1 MSCIVSRDSLI
12 SIEWLPMN
20 SNESEDILEWD
31 KKNIT
36 RFAQYL
42 YNLAKEKVLEEK
54 EKAKAVDEVTKE
66 APITETINEV
76 EAKKIERKIGLE
88 EATIGLAKAVSGEEI
103 EEELNLKDQEDLKKI
118 IEKEQ
123 IPLPKEEAVT
133 VEEPPESKPEIIT
146 ASEILKEVEKPEFQ
160 VEEVKEEPEI
170 EEIKLEEQIQNLE
183 PVNLSQP
190 IVTEPV
196 INEEV
201 LLKPEH
207 IPEDVHKMVFIDEA
221 SSVPIT
227 EEEIIPL
234 EIETPVTDE
243 KVDLIAEQTSPIEVV
258 AEVSQIEEP
267 QVEEV
272 VSFEPE
278 ASIEPIIETTE
289 LKEIE
294 PEPLPETEF
303 VSVPEPEEISEIDT
317 AEVSTDSAIE
327 IEEQVE
333 VIPDLDDEQVKRRE
347 EIIQQ
352 MLAETKQRE
361 KEEEFNVKDMGQ
373 TEGRAYSAV
382 VFGQE
387 SSKNVKK
394 WKQWERN
401 KDKREKKLAKKEA
414 KKEQR
419 KKK

>member
-1 MSCIVSRDSLI
+1 
-12 SIEWLPMN
+12 MN

>member
-1 MSCIVSRDSLI
+1 
-12 SIEWLPMN
+12 MN
-20 SNESEDILEWD
+20 SNESDDVLEWD

-54 EKAKAVDEVTKE
+54 AKTVNEVIE
-66 APITETINEV
+66 QAPISETIDEF
-76 EAKKIERKIGLE
+76 EAKKIERKTVLE

-103 EEELNLKDQEDLKKI
+103 EEELIFNDQEDLKKI

-123 IPLPKEEAVT
+123 IPLPIDEVVT
-133 VEEPPESKPEIIT
+133 VEEPPESKSEIIT
-146 ASEILKEVEKPEFQ
+146 ASEILTEAEKPEFL
-160 VEEVKEEPEI
+160 VEVIKEKPEI
-170 EEIKLEEQIQNLE
+170 EEIKLEEQIQDLE
-183 PVNLSQP
+183 PVDLSQP

-234 EIETPVTDE
+234 EIETPVADE
-243 KVDLIAEQTSPIEVV
+243 KVDLVAEQTSPTEFVV
-258 AEVSQIEEP
+258 EVSQIEEP
-267 QVEEV
+267 QVAEG
-272 VSFEPE
+272 VSPE
-278 ASIEPIIETTE
+278 TEISIEPIIETTE
-289 LKEIE
+289 SKEIE
-294 PEPLPETEF
+294 PESLPEVEL
-303 VSVPEPEEISEIDT
+303 VSVPEPEEISEMDT
-317 AEVSTDSAIE
+317 VEVSTDRAIE
-327 IEEQVE
+327 IEEEVE
-333 VIPDLDDEQVKRRE
+333 VLPDLDDEQVKRRK
-347 EIIQQ
+347 EIIQL
-352 MLAETKQRE
+352 MLGETKQRE
-361 KEEEFNVKDMGQ
+361 KEEEFNVRDMGQ

-387 SSKNVKK
+387 SSRNVKK

-414 KKEQR
+414 KKKQS

>member
-1 MSCIVSRDSLI
+1 
-12 SIEWLPMN
+12 MN
-20 SNESEDILEWD
+20 SNENDDILEWD

-54 EKAKAVDEVTKE
+54 AKAVEEVTKE
-66 APITETINEV
+66 APITETIDEV

-103 EEELNLKDQEDLKKI
+103 EGDLIVKDQEDLKEI

-123 IPLPKEEAVT
+123 IPLPIDEVVT
-133 VEEPPESKPEIIT
+133 VEEPPESKPEIIK
-146 ASEILKEVEKPEFQ
+146 ASEILTEIEKPEFP

-183 PVNLSQP
+183 PVDLSQP

-234 EIETPVTDE
+234 EIESPIADE
-243 KVDLIAEQTSPIEVV
+243 KVDLIAEQTSPTEVV
-258 AEVSQIEEP
+258 ADVSQIDEP
-267 QVEEV
+267 QVTEV
-272 VSFEPE
+272 VSLEPE
-278 ASIEPIIETTE
+278 VTIEPIIETTE
-289 LKEIE
+289 PKEIE
-294 PEPLPETEF
+294 PESLPETEL
-303 VSVPEPEEISEIDT
+303 VSVPEPEEISEMD
-317 AEVSTDSAIE
+317 AVEVSTDSAIE

-352 MLAETKQRE
+352 MLADSKQRE
-361 KEEEFNVKDMGQ
+361 KEEEFNIRDMGK

-387 SSKNVKK
+387 SSRNVKK

-401 KDKREKKLAKKEA
+401 KDRREKKLTKKEA
-414 KKEQR
+414 KKKQS